1 MNSHIAV
8 TNTDGAIV
16 RRRTIHSDQVIRSEQ
31 SEAEQSASE
40 HHPHLYDCFDRRH
53 YCDFWSR
60 AAGVIPLYV
69 YRAEASD
76 CYLQG
81 AILSHRSHYVY

>member
-16 RRRTIHSDQVIRSEQ
+16 CRRTIHSDQVIRPEQ
-31 SEAEQSASE
+31 SGAERSASE
-40 HHPHLYDCFDRRH
+40 HHPHHYDCFDRRH
-53 YCDFWSR
+53 YCDFWSC
-60 AAGVIPLYV
+60 AAGVIPLHV

-81 AILSHRSHYVY
+81 AILSHTNYVTK